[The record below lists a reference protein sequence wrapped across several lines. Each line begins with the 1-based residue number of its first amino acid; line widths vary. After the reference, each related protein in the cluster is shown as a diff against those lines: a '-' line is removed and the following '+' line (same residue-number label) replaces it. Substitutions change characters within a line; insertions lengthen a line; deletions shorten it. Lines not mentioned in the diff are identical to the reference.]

1 MRNDIISELYQSK
14 EVNELISKIRPIEL
28 QDDLKQYAFA
38 VLLEKPEAFIID
50 LHNKKQLRYFLVK
63 IITNSVFTN
72 RSGFM
77 TLHKLTKDLDV
88 DCISDV
94 ENESSNYHDL
104 LDSCNTEIKNVYWY
118 NAELLNLYAQ
128 HGSYRKVSEV
138 TNIPV
143 KSVYNAIKKA
153 KETIK
158 QKIWK

>member
-1 MRNDIISELYQSK
+1 MKNDIISELYQSK
-14 EVNELISKIRPIEL
+14 EVNELISKIRPVDL

-38 VLLEKPEAFIID
+38 VLLEKPDQFIIE

-63 IITNSVFTN
+63 IISNSVFSN
-72 RSGFM
+72 RSGFL
-77 TLHKLTKDLDV
+77 TLHQLSKHSDV
-88 DCISDV
+88 DTMPDIES
-94 ENESSNYHDL
+94 ESSNYHEL
-104 LDSCNTEIKNVYWY
+104 LDSCTTEIKNVYWY
-118 NAELLNLYAQ
+118 NAELLNLYSI

>member
-14 EVNELISKIRPIEL
+14 EVNELISKIRPVEL

-38 VLLEKPEAFIID
+38 VLLEKPDQFIID

-77 TLHKLTKDLDV
+77 TLHKLSNNIDV
-88 DCISDV
+88 DAISDIDDM
-94 ENESSNYHDL
+94 SSNCHDL
-104 LDSCNTEIKNVYWY
+104 LDNCNKEIKNIYWY
-118 NAELLNLYAQ
+118 NAELLNLYAI
-128 HGSYRKVSEV
+128 HGSYRKVADI
-138 TNIPV
+138 TQIPT

-153 KETIK
+153 KEQIK
-158 QKIWK
+158 EKIWK

>member
-14 EVNELISKIRPIEL
+14 EVNELISKIRPVEL

-38 VLLEKPEAFIID
+38 VLLEKPEQFIID
-50 LHNKKQLRYFLVK
+50 LYNKKQLKYFLVK

-77 TLHKLTKDLDV
+77 TLHKLSKDMDV
-88 DCISDV
+88 DAMSDV

-104 LDSCNTEIKNVYWY
+104 LDSCTTEIKNVYWY
-118 NAELLNLYAQ
+118 NAELLSLYAE

-138 TNIPV
+138 TSIPV

-158 QKIWK
+158 KNIWR